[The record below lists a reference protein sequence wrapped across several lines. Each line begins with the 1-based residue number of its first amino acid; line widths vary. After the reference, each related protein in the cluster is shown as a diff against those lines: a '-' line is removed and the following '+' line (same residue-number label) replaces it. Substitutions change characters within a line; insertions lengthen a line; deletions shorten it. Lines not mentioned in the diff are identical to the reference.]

1 MRSRIRPM
9 AVALQSITV
18 FLLMAFGTALRAQ
31 YVQDI
36 VPKCPFAKLRDY
48 RMWST
53 DCHAYFVPRHFGEKT
68 LNEELRFAN
77 GPQIAPFI
85 TVVFTTPP
93 DAHEHWSIRENGV
106 EYVAHDPTVEVR
118 EDIVERCLGCA
129 LMTVLGTRWLDS
141 ERIVLIATVANLRG
155 EVYQLQYAVVA
166 KSGRIIHAPDS
177 WPSSK

>member
-1 MRSRIRPM
+1 MRSRIPPM
-9 AVALQSITV
+9 AVALRSITV

-36 VPKCPFAKLRDY
+36 GPKCPFATLRDY
-48 RMWST
+48 RMWSP

-68 LNEELRFAN
+68 LNEELRSAN
-77 GPQIAPFI
+77 GPQGAPFI
-85 TVVFTTPP
+85 PVVFTTPP
-93 DAHEHWSIRENGV
+93 DAHEHWWIRENAV

-118 EDIVERCLGCA
+118 EDIVERCLGCT

-141 ERIVLIATVANLRG
+141 ERMVLIATVANLRG

-166 KSGRIIHAPDS
+166 KSGQIIHAPDS
-177 WPSSK
+177 WHSSK